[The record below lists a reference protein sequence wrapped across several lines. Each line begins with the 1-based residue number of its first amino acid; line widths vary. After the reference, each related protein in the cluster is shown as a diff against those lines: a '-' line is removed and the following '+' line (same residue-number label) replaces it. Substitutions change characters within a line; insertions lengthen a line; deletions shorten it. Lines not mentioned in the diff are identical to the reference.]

1 MTMQRR
7 QHSAEFKAKVAL
19 EALRG
24 ERTINALAA
33 EYGVHPVHIT
43 QWKKVLL
50 EEVPKLFSSRRGAKP
65 KEEEALQAALSQQ
78 IGQLKV
84 ELDWLKK
91 NVGHRRG
98 AETRVGGAGAP
109 SDQPPAPMHLAGFG
123 SGEPVL
129 PTRQRRPG
137 KSGGDAVAGRAIHGY
152 PLLWDSSDDGLA
164 AQPGLCG
171 AS

>member
-91 NVGHRRG
+91 KVGDLR
-98 AETRVGGAGAP
+98 
-109 SDQPPAPMHLAGFG
+109 
-123 SGEPVL
+123 
-129 PTRQRRPG
+129 
-137 KSGGDAVAGRAIHGY
+137 
-152 PLLWDSSDDGLA
+152 
-164 AQPGLCG
+164 
-171 AS
+171 